1 MVSRK
6 ARARLLVG
14 LACSGLFGQDAGL
27 LFPVVNLGPN
37 QAAYLRVIGLGGR
50 QSRCRA
56 VVGFR
61 NSEGEPVGP
70 SQTVDLAIGVSQQ
83 LIHFSSSGEPVRAS
97 VEPAE
102 YPSSCFASLE
112 INPGAFLA
120 GLRAP
125 LVHPADHGFAT
136 YIPAGAGDRVRL
148 SVYRPE
154 PLEASCRV
162 RAQLADDRGT
172 PLIQTATLAP
182 GAGKVAFL
190 DAAPEAIG
198 AVPGRQKLVVIDLLP
213 IEPGSALG
221 CVAAAYLL
229 DPGGNVRRVVPLSI
243 PRTPETAAAPPP
255 RTRTAAQRSSVGA
268 AIPIGT
274 PMNAPPPLG
283 LPRPVSPSDNPQTFE
298 TAALGRRLF
307 YETRLSRDGTESC
320 ASCHDPTLTFRDPRI
335 VSQGVNGLDG
345 DRQSMTILNAAFV
358 KELFWDGRAKSLE
371 DQALGPVDNPVEF
384 AFSHR
389 GVEQR
394 LELDPSYVAQFAEA
408 FGAGDI
414 SYDKVAKSIAA
425 FQRTALSGNS
435 PFDRN
440 ALSPSAQRGFTIG
453 FNGGRCNLCHKVDGA
468 FASFGD
474 DVFHNT
480 GIAAVSYDQLS
491 DQGRWK
497 VTGRESDRGAF
508 RPPTLRH
515 VTRFPRLMHNGK
527 LGLTSALENYGR
539 GGVPNRWLS
548 PLMVPLGPAGSNTL
562 SELFDF
568 LEALVGEWPEHVGP
582 PE

>member
-1 MVSRK
+1 
-6 ARARLLVG
+6 
-14 LACSGLFGQDAGL
+14 
-27 LFPVVNLGPN
+27 
-37 QAAYLRVIGLGGR
+37 
-50 QSRCRA
+50 
-56 VVGFR
+56 
-61 NSEGEPVGP
+61 
-70 SQTVDLAIGVSQQ
+70 VDLAIGASEQ
-83 LIHFSSSGEPVRAS
+83 LFYFSSSGDLVRAS

-112 INPGAFLA
+112 IGAVAFQA
-120 GLRAP
+120 GLREP

-148 SVYRPE
+148 SVYRRE
-154 PLEASCRV
+154 PPDASCRV
-162 RAQLADDRGT
+162 SAQLADDRGT
-172 PLIQTATLAP
+172 PLVQTATLAP
-182 GAGKVAFL
+182 GAGKVVILEAT
-190 DAAPEAIG
+190 PEAIG
-198 AVPGRQKLVVIDLLP
+198 AVPGGQKRVLIDLLP
-213 IEPGSALG
+213 IEPSSALG

-229 DPGGNVRRVVPLSI
+229 DPRGNVRRVVPLSI

-268 AIPIGT
+268 SIPIGT
-274 PMNAPPPLG
+274 PTNTPPPRG
-283 LPRPVSPSDNPQTFE
+283 LPRPVSPPDNPQTFE

-320 ASCHDPTLTFRDPRI
+320 ASCHDPTLAFRDPRT

-371 DQALGPVDNPVEF
+371 EQALGPVDNPVEF

-394 LELDPSYVAQFAEA
+394 LELDPSYVAQFAQA

-435 PFDRN
+435 LFDRN
-440 ALSPSAQRGFTIG
+440 ALSPSAQRGFSNG

-474 DVFHNT
+474 DEFHNT
-480 GIAAVSYDQLS
+480 GIAASNFDELS

-497 VTGRESDRGAF
+497 VTGRERDRGAF
-508 RPPTLRH
+508 RPPTPRN
-515 VTRFPRLMHNGK
+515 VTRFPRLMHNGRF
-527 LGLTSALENYGR
+527 GMSSALENYGR

-548 PLMVPLGPAGSNTL
+548 SLMVPLGPAAPNTL
-562 SELFDF
+562 SELLEF